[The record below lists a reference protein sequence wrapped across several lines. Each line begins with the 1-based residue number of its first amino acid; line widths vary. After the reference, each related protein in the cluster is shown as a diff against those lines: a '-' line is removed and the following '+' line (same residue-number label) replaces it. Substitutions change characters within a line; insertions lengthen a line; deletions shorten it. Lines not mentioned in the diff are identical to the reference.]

1 MAYLILLHIV
11 GFTGGLLVKKSK
23 KVPAGML
30 LGSLVSVVLLNL
42 ATGYDYEYP
51 MNLRLVIQVF
61 AGAFIG
67 LSFTRADVFRLRILF
82 KPVIILIAMLTA
94 INVLFAM
101 LISNFTTLDYF
112 TALFASAPAGVSDM
126 TLIAQD
132 FGANP
137 QQVALLQIFRFAF
150 VVAFFPF
157 LIRRIVPKETPQD
170 LTSSAPEIAIPEQQ
184 ATRVKKVPRLILTI
198 VTAAAGAMIARFFG
212 IPAGTLIGAL
222 TATVLLNTIFQTA
235 YIPPNVRVFI
245 QGFAGCFIGS
255 QITLA
260 TISQLQFLLLPV
272 AFITVQLIIM
282 TFLTAW
288 VLQRFSPLD
297 RATCLVSCV
306 PGGLLEMGILAQDLG
321 LRVPE
326 VIFLHTCRVIA
337 VVSIMPVLLFAL
349 TRAF

>member
-11 GFTGGLLVKKSK
+11 GFTGGLLTKKSK
-23 KVPAGML
+23 RVPAGML

-42 ATGYDYEYP
+42 ATGYEYAYP
-51 MNLRLVIQVF
+51 VNLRLVIQVF

-67 LSFTRADVFRLRILF
+67 LSFTRADVFRLRALF
-82 KPVIILIAMLTA
+82 KPVIILISMLTA
-94 INVLFAM
+94 INVLFAI

-112 TALFASAPAGVSDM
+112 TALFAAAPAGVSDM

-137 QQVALLQIFRFAF
+137 QHVAILQIFRFAF

-157 LIRRIVPKETPQD
+157 LIRRIVIKEAPQNPA
-170 LTSSAPEIAIPEQQ
+170 TEPSIAIPEQH
-184 ATRVKKVPRLILTI
+184 ATRLKKIPRLILTI
-198 VTAAAGAMIARFFG
+198 ATATAGAMIARFFD

-222 TATVLLNTIFQTA
+222 TATVLLNTIFQTG

-245 QGFAGCFIGS
+245 HGFAGCFIGS

-260 TISQLQFLLLPV
+260 TVQQLQYLMLPV
-272 AFITVQLIIM
+272 VFITIQLIIM

-321 LRVPE
+321 LRAPE
-326 VIFLHTCRVIA
+326 VIFLHTCRIIA

-349 TRAF
+349 TRLL